1 MGSKVSRV
9 GSRFAGCVR
18 FTTANRGPKLEEW
31 SDNRALREAEM
42 QALTKEQKEAF
53 GVYWDD

>member
-1 MGSKVSRV
+1 MGSKVSL

-18 FTTANRGPKLEEW
+18 FTTNTRRGPKLEEW

-42 QALTKEQKEAF
+42 QALTKE
-53 GVYWDD
+53 